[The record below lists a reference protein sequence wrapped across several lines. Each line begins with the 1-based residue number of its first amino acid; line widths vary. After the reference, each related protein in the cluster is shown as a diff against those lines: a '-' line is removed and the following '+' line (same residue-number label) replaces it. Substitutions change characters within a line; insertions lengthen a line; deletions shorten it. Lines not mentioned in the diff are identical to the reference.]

1 MLASVLALRYAA
13 RGAGPP
19 PLPPL
24 LLRLPPPL
32 LPPLLLLPLLPLL
45 QGAEAPLRARWQAA
59 AQEVQW
65 EQTAGKLGALAA
77 RERAFEAA
85 DEVMDMQASAAF
97 CALHTALIPF

>member
-1 MLASVLALRYAA
+1 ML
-13 RGAGPP
+13 
-19 PLPPL
+19 PL
-24 LLRLPPPL
+24 LV
-32 LPPLLLLPLLPLL
+32 LLPLLPLL
-45 QGAEAPLRARWQAA
+45 PLQGLQRAEAPLRARWQAA